1 MSLFNDRCTSSSM
14 TFPLLLQYS
23 ASARA
28 SLCTQCHFLHSF
40 KNNSVVFWQSVE
52 LSKLVC
58 ALPLQLHPNS
68 TKFEGEKLVCN
79 ISLLY
84 RSQSPC
90 FFFFLN
96 QAEKCGR
103 LKIPVC
109 IEERQ
114 LPPTSLVKE
123 LTSLGLSILKQ
134 LHIRMSGD
142 PCRWLIG
149 NV

>member
-1 MSLFNDRCTSSSM
+1 MVPNLRVKNWYVTSA
-14 TFPLLLQYS
+14 FFIGHKAP
-23 ASARA
+23 
-28 SLCTQCHFLHSF
+28 
-40 KNNSVVFWQSVE
+40 V
-52 LSKLVC
+52 
-58 ALPLQLHPNS
+58 
-68 TKFEGEKLVCN
+68 
-79 ISLLY
+79 
-84 RSQSPC
+84 